1 MTHGGLRIYETF
13 DRHLKTIDYEG
24 KDYKEHLFAVA
35 DFVLE
40 LNKKARMFGILALEE
55 NLYYDNFCP
64 SCYGSMEKF
73 LFAQL
78 TRMLIDGYDDD
89 HLSDFARNYI
99 YSIDVNLLL

>member
-24 KDYKEHLFAVA
+24 KDYKEH
-35 DFVLE
+35 
-40 LNKKARMFGILALEE
+40 
-55 NLYYDNFCP
+55 
-64 SCYGSMEKF
+64 